1 MLVDADVDVELELL
15 DKASVEVLSS
25 VVVELLHKNYN
36 KTFEA
41 VVKRNATL
49 KI

>member
-36 KTFEA
+36 KTLKA
-41 VVKRNATL
+41 VVKM
-49 KI
+49 KCHS